1 MADFDDGLSPEEL
14 EEQAVVELP
23 VRESLSIIS
32 GNLVGPIHPA
42 LTGAIP
48 TVPAPADADPAAADM
63 PAAPASS

>member
-1 MADFDDGLSPEEL
+1 MADLDGGLSPEEL

-42 LTGAIP
+42 LPGVIATGP
-48 TVPAPADADPAAADM
+48 TQVAADPAAADL
-63 PAAPASS
+63 PAEPASS

>member
-1 MADFDDGLSPEEL
+1 MADQDGGLTPDEL

-42 LTGAIP
+42 LSGAIP
-48 TVPAPADADPAAADM
+48 TVPAPADADPATADL
-63 PAAPASS
+63 PADPASS